1 MGCHAEASLS
11 HGVCDAGS
19 GGGERNRA
27 EWLGL
32 DRGAGACVCVSVCV
46 SVSVSPGWASEEAS
60 APAQPPGEAARLS
73 AGHLFSAQGCPDHR
87 AASQPGANAGCPE
100 CPPEGGARQ
109 L

>member
-32 DRGAGACVCVSVCV
+32 DRGAGACVCVCVC
-46 SVSVSPGWASEEAS
+46 VSVSPGWASEEAS

>member
-32 DRGAGACVCVSVCV
+32 DRGAGACVCVCVC
-46 SVSVSPGWASEEAS
+46 VSVSPGWASEEAS

-87 AASQPGANAGCPE
+87 AAS
-100 CPPEGGARQ
+100 
-109 L
+109 